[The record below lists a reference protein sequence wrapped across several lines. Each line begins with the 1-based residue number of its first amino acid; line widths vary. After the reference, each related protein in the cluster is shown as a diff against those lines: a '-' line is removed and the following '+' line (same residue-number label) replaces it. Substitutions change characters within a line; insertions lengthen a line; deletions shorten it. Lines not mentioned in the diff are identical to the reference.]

1 METKLNQELKA
12 VLEKFDNKYFIDGIV
27 NKNKVIRDLDSY
39 DEDLVNELLTNN
51 ELKKRFTMEIVGAT
65 IIKVN
70 DLIDVFEQDEYW
82 QNSYTKYSKKI
93 GLTVNGN
100 FLDEISEVV
109 LDFPYKDT
117 ILKASMSKEDTD
129 QDDLKPEEPFL
140 NEVIAQEEI
149 DTMLDKKI
157 LVNATRYTKDG
168 IGESNLFNEENLIIK
183 GNNLLALHTI
193 KHLYTGKIQLIYLDP
208 PYNTGNGDFPY
219 NDKFNHGAWLTFMKN
234 RLEIAHKLLSDTGY
248 IVIQTDD
255 NEQSY
260 LKVLMDLIFDRDNY
274 VNTVSVLFKNIAG
287 ASGGGEDK
295 RLKKN
300 VEFLTIYS
308 KNYDE
313 ANTFNNVYEYKEVG
327 QLVEEMRNSG
337 VSWKYTSVLVDAGE
351 KTYIGNTVDGS
362 GDEIKIFK
370 RSNFIIKSISQLMKE
385 EKISE
390 SEAYNKYGKQA
401 FQTAM
406 PQSSIRPRVME
417 KFRELESEPN
427 DLVSIEY
434 VPRTGRNKG
443 VLYEQFYKGDK
454 FRLFAWLKDVTEE
467 VDGILYKKEKLGTFW
482 NYVGETKNVNK
493 EGQVEFPNG
502 KKPERLLGNIIEMT
516 TQEGDIV
523 LDFFM
528 GSASTQGTALK
539 MNRRFVGM
547 EQIDEQWNKS
557 LRRLQN
563 VINGDQS
570 GISKDVNWQGGG
582 SFISAELMEKNT
594 GFIKEI
600 INAKNMIDLQTIFK
614 RMMETADFDFRVD
627 LEEIQK
633 DDLWQQ
639 SLDVQKR
646 ILIKVIDKNQLYYN
660 YSEID
665 DVNVRDLISDS
676 DYEFNK
682 SFYADRGE

>member
-1 METKLNQELKA
+1 METKLNQEIKT
-12 VLEKFDNKYFIDGIV
+12 VLEKFDDKYFIDGIV
-27 NKNKVIRDLDSY
+27 NKSKVIRDLDSY
-39 DEDLVNELLTNN
+39 DADLVKELLSND
-51 ELKKRFTMEIVGAT
+51 ELKKRFTMEIADVT
-65 IIKVN
+65 VIKVN

-82 QNSYTKYSKKI
+82 QDSYTKYSKKI

-100 FLDEISEVV
+100 FLDETSEVV

-117 ILKASMSKEDTD
+117 ILKASMSKEDND
-129 QDDLKPEEPFL
+129 KNDLKPDEPFL
-140 NEVIAQEEI
+140 NEIIAQDEI
-149 DTMLDKKI
+149 DTLLDKKI
-157 LVNATRYTKDG
+157 LVNAKRYTRDG
-168 IGESNLFNEENLIIK
+168 VEEMGTFNEDNLIIK

-193 KHLYTGKIQLIYLDP
+193 KGLYTGKVQLIYLDP
-208 PYNTGNGDFPY
+208 PYNTGNDSFDY

-234 RLEIAHKLLSDTGY
+234 RLEIAHELLSDTGY

-260 LKVLMDLIFDRDNY
+260 LKVLMDSLFGRENY

-300 VEFLTIYS
+300 VEFLTIYA

-313 ANTFNNVYEYKEVG
+313 ANVFNNVYDYKEVG

-337 VSWKYTSVLVDAGE
+337 VSWKYTSVLVDAGD
-351 KTYIGNTVDGS
+351 KTYIGTTFDGS
-362 GDEIKIFK
+362 GDKIKIYKRTNFK
-370 RSNFIIKSISQLMKE
+370 IKSISQLKRE
-385 EKISE
+385 ENITE
-390 SEAYNKYGKQA
+390 SEAYNKYGKLA

-443 VLYEQFYKGDK
+443 ILYEQFYKGDN
-454 FRLFAWLKDVTEE
+454 FRLFAWLKDVTEDI
-467 VDGILYKKEKLGTFW
+467 DGVLYKKEKLGTFW

-502 KKPERLLGNIIEMT
+502 KKPEKLLGNIIEMT
-516 TQEGDIV
+516 TEENDLV

-528 GSASTQGTALK
+528 GSASTQATALK

-547 EQIDEQWNKS
+547 EQINEQWGKS
-557 LRRLQN
+557 LERLQN
-563 VINGDQS
+563 VLKGDQS
-570 GISKDVNWQGGG
+570 GVSKDVDWRGGG
-582 SFISAELMEKNT
+582 SFVSLELMEKNT

-600 INAKNMIDLQTIFK
+600 VNAKDMTELQVIFK

-639 SLDVQKR
+639 PLDDQKR

-665 DVNVRDLISDS
+665 DENVRDLISDS

>member
-1 METKLNQELKA
+1 METKLNQEIRT
-12 VLEKFDNKYFIDGIV
+12 VLEKFDNRYFIDGVV
-27 NKNKVIRDLDSY
+27 NKSKVIRDLDSY
-39 DEDLVNELLTNN
+39 DADLVKELLLND
-51 ELKKRFTMEIVGAT
+51 ELKERFTMEIVGST
-65 IIKVN
+65 VIKVN

-93 GLTVNGN
+93 GLTINEK
-100 FLDEISEVV
+100 FLDETSEVV

-129 QDDLKPEEPFL
+129 RDGLKPDEPFL
-140 NEVIAQEEI
+140 NEVIARDEI
-149 DTMLDKKI
+149 DTLLDKKI
-157 LVNATRYTKDG
+157 LVNAKRYTKEG
-168 IGESNLFNEENLIIK
+168 VEEVKTFNEDNLIIK

-193 KHLYTGKIQLIYLDP
+193 KELYTGKIQLIYLDP
-208 PYNTGNGDFPY
+208 PYNTGNDSFDY
-219 NDKFNHGAWLTFMKN
+219 NDRFNHGAWLTFMKN
-234 RLEIAHKLLSDTGY
+234 RLEIAHELLSDTGY

-255 NEQSY
+255 TEQSY
-260 LKVLMDLIFDRDNY
+260 LKVLMDSLFGRENY

-300 VEFLTIYS
+300 VEFLTIYA
-308 KNYDE
+308 KQYE
-313 ANTFNNVYEYKEVG
+313 QANIFNNVYDYKEVG

-337 VSWKYTSVLVDAGE
+337 VSWKYTSVLVDAGD
-351 KTYIGNTVDGS
+351 KTYIGNTLDGS

-370 RSNFIIKSISQLMKE
+370 RTNFIVKSISQLMRE
-385 EKISE
+385 ENISE
-390 SEAYNKYGKQA
+390 SEAYNRYGKLA

-417 KFRELESEPN
+417 KYRELEMEPN
-427 DLVSIEY
+427 NLVSIEY
-434 VPRTGRNKG
+434 IPRTGRNKG
-443 VLYEQFYKGDK
+443 LLYEQFYKGDN
-454 FRLFAWLKDVTEE
+454 FRLFAWLKDVTEDI
-467 VDGILYKKEKLGTFW
+467 DGILYKKEKLGTFW

-516 TQEGDIV
+516 TQEGDLV

-528 GSASTQGTALK
+528 GSASTQATALK
-539 MNRRFVGM
+539 MNRNFVGM
-547 EQIDEQWNKS
+547 EQIDEQWTKS
-557 LRRLQN
+557 LERLQN
-563 VINGDQS
+563 VLRGDQS
-570 GISKDVNWQGGG
+570 GISRDVNWHGGG
-582 SFISAELMEKNT
+582 SFISLELMEKNT

-600 INAKNMIDLQTIFK
+600 VNAKDMTELQAIFK
-614 RMMETADFDFRVD
+614 QMMETADFDFRVD

-639 SLDVQKR
+639 AIDDQKR

-665 DVNVRDLISDS
+665 DKNVRDLISDS

-682 SFYADRGE
+682 IFYADRGE